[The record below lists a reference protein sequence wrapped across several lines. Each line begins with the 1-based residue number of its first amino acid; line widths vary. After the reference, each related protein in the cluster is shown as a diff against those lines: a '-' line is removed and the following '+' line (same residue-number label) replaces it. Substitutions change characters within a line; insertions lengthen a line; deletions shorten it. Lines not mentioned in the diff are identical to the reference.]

1 MTLVQQS
8 GARTAV
14 RNGVRTATKS
24 GVRTAMKSGVKTAMK
39 TAVSTECCISN
50 KFPGDVGRG
59 CGSGDRP
66 HGEQR
71 GSGVDNAA
79 NVRELSVSAT
89 CGGWG
94 AERLVQCLNKE

>member
-14 RNGVRTATKS
+14 RN

-79 NVRELSVSAT
+79 NVRELSAS

-94 AERLVQCLNKE
+94 AERLAQCLNKE